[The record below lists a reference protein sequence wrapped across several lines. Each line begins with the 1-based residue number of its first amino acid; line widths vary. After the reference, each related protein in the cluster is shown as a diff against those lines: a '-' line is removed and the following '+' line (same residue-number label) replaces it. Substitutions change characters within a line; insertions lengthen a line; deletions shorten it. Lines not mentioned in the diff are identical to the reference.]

1 MNPHIAKAYHDYT
14 TRNSNFEQLLDW
26 HLCNGFVLCW
36 SDVFAMGYYSDS
48 SNPEQPVER
57 HHADTLFVTY
67 CAGRMRPLFETFD
80 GKFKH
85 VSFRRD
91 FKNSLNVRL
100 WDYNKTLN
108 RTK

>member
-1 MNPHIAKAYHDYT
+1 MNQYITRAFNDYT
-14 TRNSNFEQLLDW
+14 AEHENFEQLLSW
-26 HLCNGFVLCW
+26 HLCHGFVLCW

-48 SNPEQPVER
+48 NNPEQPVER

-67 CAGRMRPLFETFD
+67 CAGRMRSLLETFD
-80 GKFKH
+80 GKFQC

-91 FKNSLNVRL
+91 FKNSPSVRL
-100 WDYNKTLN
+100 WDYKKTLN